1 MKTKTTAVFLLLACL
16 YFTGH
21 TQTITGQVMDAKTR
35 ETIPGAAVYLSGTY
49 LGTSTDADGRFELDV
64 TGRANMP
71 VTVSAMGYYSFIVKD
86 HAADKPLT
94 VRLKPK
100 IFDLQEV
107 VVEDKSLQEIR
118 RKHMAIFRR
127 EFLGNNSN
135 ARNCEI
141 LNEWDI
147 RFTMDEATRVL
158 SATASKPIEIKNH
171 NLGYHITY
179 YLDKFEFCITSGD
192 MLLIGNFLFSPE
204 DVDDPRQLARIEQRR
219 ERAYLGS
226 RMHFLRA
233 LWRSDLTGQEY
244 RLAATSGAPLDY
256 EELVTVDTRWGLD
269 KYLNPHDT
277 VAIFYRT
284 NGRRSL
290 LIIPPD
296 YGEVYFEEDGY
307 FEPYGII
314 WSGEMGRSRIADL
327 LPYEYGLPN

>member
-1 MKTKTTAVFLLLACL
+1 MKTKKTAVFLLLVCL
-16 YFTGH
+16 YLTGH
-21 TQTITGQVMDAKTR
+21 TQTITGQVMDAKTK

-49 LGTSTDADGRFELDV
+49 VGTSTDADGRFELDV
-64 TGRANMP
+64 TGRTNMP
-71 VTVSAMGYYSFIVKD
+71 VTVSAMGYYSFVNQD
-86 HAADKPLT
+86 YDAGKPLT
-94 VRLKPK
+94 VRLNPK

-107 VVEDKSLQEIR
+107 VVQDKSLQGVR
-118 RKHMAIFRR
+118 RQHLTTFKR

-147 RFTMDEATRVL
+147 RFTMDETTRVL
-158 SATASKPIEIKNH
+158 SATASNPIEIMNH

-179 YLDKFEFCITSGD
+179 YLDKFEFCAISGD
-192 MLLIGNFLFSPE
+192 MLLIGNFMFSPE
-204 DVDDPRQLARIEQRR
+204 DVDDPRQLERIEQRR
-219 ERAYLGS
+219 ARAYLGS

-233 LWRSDLTGQEY
+233 LWRNDLSGQEY
-244 RLAATSGAPLDY
+244 RLAATSGAALDY
-256 EELVTVDTRWGLD
+256 DELVTVDSRWGLD

-296 YGEVYFEEDGY
+296 YGEVYFEDDGY

-327 LPYEYGLPN
+327 LPYEYGR